1 MIENQAR
8 SLYKLLQS
16 LDSPPES
23 LVISAVSLKS
33 LIGELLDLLAQQKFK
48 TKIWVKL
55 PRNFSW
61 LEEINRYQK
70 QDNSDRIYLCS
81 TQPASSNTSSF
92 LSGRTVS
99 KFVPVQLKDFS
110 ELATESFLIVLSDQL
125 CASIVADRQKT
136 TERDSET
143 NKNNS
148 TLKMLLTFDPST
160 IHTIAEGIERLLAP
174 TDEISMAAIK
184 SELSVSLTAPAHSQL
199 VTSLLLKQIERT
211 QAIQTSADVAKK
223 AEPSSQK
230 TSEILGFKDEFLSD
244 LGRELSTSI
253 THMKT
258 ALSLLESKKL
268 KPEQRQRYLEILDRE
283 CERQNALIAGVQELA
298 EIDRSTKTL
307 SVQPVY
313 LEEIVP
319 GIVSTY
325 QPLAEEKGIRL
336 GYTIPAGFPPVFCP
350 SPWLRQIIVNLIN
363 NSLKFTFPNGQVYV
377 QASQIGDRLQITV
390 RDTGVGIA
398 SEDLPKIFNSFYRGS
413 NTERNSDRAGLG
425 LTVVRHLVRR
435 CGGSISV
442 SSQVGKGSTFKILLP
457 ISSSESEK
465 VTSYQ

>member
-1 MIENQAR
+1 MIENQEK

-23 LVISAVSLKS
+23 LVISAVNLKS
-33 LIGELLDLLAQQKFK
+33 LVGELLDLLAQQKFK

-61 LEEINRYQK
+61 LDEINRYQK

-110 ELATESFLIVLSDQL
+110 ELTTESFLLVLSDRL
-125 CASIVADRQKT
+125 CASIVA
-136 TERDSET
+136 EREKIEQVSET
-143 NKNNS
+143 SKTNS
-148 TLKMLLTFDPST
+148 TLKILLTFDPST
-160 IHTIAEGIERLLAP
+160 IQKIAEGIERLLAP
-174 TDEISMAAIK
+174 TDEVSMAAIK
-184 SELSVSLTAPAHSQL
+184 SELSVSLTAPPHSQL

-223 AEPSSQK
+223 AESNTQK
-230 TSEILGFKDEFLSD
+230 NSEILGFKDEFLSD

-465 VTSYQ
+465 VTSDQ

>member
-1 MIENQAR
+1 MIENQEK

-33 LIGELLDLLAQQKFK
+33 LVGELLDLLAQQKFK

-61 LEEINRYQK
+61 LDEINRYQK

-110 ELATESFLIVLSDQL
+110 ELTTESFLLVLSDRL
-125 CASIVADRQKT
+125 CASIVA
-136 TERDSET
+136 EREKIEQVSET
-143 NKNNS
+143 SKTNS
-148 TLKMLLTFDPST
+148 TLKILLTFDPST
-160 IHTIAEGIERLLAP
+160 IQKIAEGIERLLAP
-174 TDEISMAAIK
+174 TDEVSMAAIK
-184 SELSVSLTAPAHSQL
+184 SELSVSLTAPPHSQL

-223 AEPSSQK
+223 AESNTQK
-230 TSEILGFKDEFLSD
+230 NSEILGFKDEFLSD

-465 VTSYQ
+465 VTSDQ